1 MKCEEALTRISA
13 YIDNTLSGRELEEF
27 IEHVEHCPECY
38 DELETYYTI
47 KVGINYLEQDRQDAY
62 NIPQML
68 KRIWSGKGPA
78 APGKGDPQPGDGA
91 GCHPGSGG
99 YPVAGRLL
107 GRSCASPDLLDRKRT
122 AGRGKSFMGSAVN
135 EERKPIYE

>member
-1 MKCEEALTRISA
+1 MDLSERAVRERRAVMKCEEALTRISA

-68 KRIWSGKGPA
+68 KKDLERKKDRLHQGKVIRSLA
-78 APGKGDPQPGDGA
+78 MALA
-91 GCHPGSGG
+91 VTLA
-99 YPVAGRLL
+99 VAGILWL
-107 GRSCASPDLLDRKRT
+107 AASWGDLALPRI
-122 AGRGKSFMGSAVN
+122 F
-135 EERKPIYE
+135 

>member
-1 MKCEEALTRISA
+1 MTCQEAEKLVVP
-13 YIDNTLSGRELEEF
+13 YIKDELSPMELEEF

-68 KRIWSGKGPA
+68 KKDLERKKDRLHRGKVIRSLA
-78 APGKGDPQPGDGA
+78 MALA
-91 GCHPGSGG
+91 VTLA
-99 YPVAGRLL
+99 VAGILWL
-107 GRSCASPDLLDRKRT
+107 AVSWGDLALPRI
-122 AGRGKSFMGSAVN
+122 F
-135 EERKPIYE
+135 

>member
-38 DELETYYTI
+38 DELETHYTI

-68 KRIWSGKGPA
+68 KKDLERKKDRLHRGKVIRSLA
-78 APGKGDPQPGDGA
+78 MALA
-91 GCHPGSGG
+91 VTLA
-99 YPVAGRLL
+99 VAGILWL
-107 GRSCASPDLLDRKRT
+107 AVSWGDLALPRI
-122 AGRGKSFMGSAVN
+122 F
-135 EERKPIYE
+135 

>member
-13 YIDNTLSGRELEEF
+13 YIDNTLSCRELEEF

-68 KRIWSGKGPA
+68 KKDLERKKDRLHRGKVIRSLA
-78 APGKGDPQPGDGA
+78 MALA
-91 GCHPGSGG
+91 VTLA
-99 YPVAGRLL
+99 VAGILWL
-107 GRSCASPDLLDRKRT
+107 AVSWGDLALPRI
-122 AGRGKSFMGSAVN
+122 F
-135 EERKPIYE
+135 

>member
-68 KRIWSGKGPA
+68 KKDLERKKVIRSLA
-78 APGKGDPQPGDGA
+78 MALA
-91 GCHPGSGG
+91 VTLA
-99 YPVAGRLL
+99 VAGILWL
-107 GRSCASPDLLDRKRT
+107 AVSWGDLALPRI
-122 AGRGKSFMGSAVN
+122 F
-135 EERKPIYE
+135 